1 MTMSQQPARDDRL
14 RLFFAVFLAPELR
27 DAAVAVQEDVGRVRA
42 RVKWV
47 EPDNLH
53 FTVKFLG
60 DTPSSAV
67 ADLSDA
73 ARQVADRHG
82 QFILHLAGVGAF
94 PRPASP
100 NAIWIGCTEGAA
112 ELCALAGDLERTLH
126 EAGLAAPEA
135 RAFRAH
141 LTIGRNKDRA
151 TNAALGE
158 AIERAART
166 DLGCFA
172 VTRLSLVRSELR
184 PEGPVYSELH
194 QFALAQGD
202 GSHLG

>member
-1 MTMSQQPARDDRL
+1 MSQQQPRDDQL

-27 DAAVAVQEDVGRVRA
+27 DVAVKVQEDIGRVRA

-47 EPDNLH
+47 DPDNLH

-67 ADLSDA
+67 AYLSEV
-73 ARQVADRHG
+73 ARQVAARHQ
-82 QFILHLAGVGAF
+82 QFTLHLAGVGAF

-112 ELCALAGDLERTLH
+112 ELCALAGDLERTLD
-126 EAGLAAPEA
+126 EAGLAALET
-135 RAFRAH
+135 RAFQAH
-141 LTIGRNKDRA
+141 LTIGRNKDRG

-158 AIERAART
+158 AIEQAAAT
-166 DLGCFA
+166 DIGGFA
-172 VTRLSLVRSELR
+172 VTHLSLVRSQLR

-194 QFALAQGD
+194 RLALAQG
-202 GSHLG
+202 G